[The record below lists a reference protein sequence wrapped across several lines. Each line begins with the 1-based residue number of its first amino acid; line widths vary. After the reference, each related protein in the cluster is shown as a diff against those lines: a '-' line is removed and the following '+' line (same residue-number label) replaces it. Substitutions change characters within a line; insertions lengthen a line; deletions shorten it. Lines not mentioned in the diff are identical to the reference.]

1 MTQLT
6 WSRMNSRV
14 ARRWYNSGMSRTG
27 KESRPLRLSYGWHV
41 VTWLCTGI
49 VVSAAVAVLLWL
61 AFGSPDLSG
70 PVEQGQR
77 FDVVKLILTVAGSV
91 AGGVGA
97 VVALVVSY
105 RKQHQSEAA
114 ERREDTRLFNERYH
128 QAAEQ
133 LGSEKAAVR
142 LAGVYALAGLADDW
156 DDGRRKCVEV
166 LCAYIRMPYA
176 PPDPGLD
183 GENDDVE
190 VRREQRRRREEREVR
205 HAVLNTIGER
215 LRAEPGERSWHGLT
229 FDFRGAVIDGGN
241 FGHATIAAGTT
252 IRFSDAVFTGGTVS
266 FSRAVMT
273 GGLIDFTDATFRSTG
288 FVTFDASD
296 IADGIVLV
304 VAPRMEGGV
313 LDLDAARRVAAGVI
327 EVRKVRGRVKD
338 RLRLPEAPSTSS
350 PPPPREP
357 AE

>member
-1 MTQLT
+1 
-6 WSRMNSRV
+6 
-14 ARRWYNSGMSRTG
+14 MSRTG
-27 KESRPLRLSYGWHV
+27 KESRPLKLSYGWHV

-70 PVEQGQR
+70 PIEQGQR

-114 ERREDTRLFNERYH
+114 ELREDTRLFNERYH

-176 PPDPGLD
+176 PPDPELLN
-183 GENDDVE
+183 ETDDAE
-190 VRREQRRRREEREVR
+190 VRREQRHRREEREVR
-205 HAVLNTIGER
+205 HALLNTIGER
-215 LRAEPGERSWHGLT
+215 LRVEPGDQTWHGLR
-229 FDFRGAVIDGGN
+229 FGFQGAVIDGAN
-241 FGHATIAAGTT
+241 FMYANVTDKTVLD
-252 IRFSDAVFTGGTVS
+252 FENAVFVDGMVM
-266 FSRAVMT
+266 FFKSRMT
-273 GGLIDFTDATFRSTG
+273 GGFIDFSGATFKDKGTVEFTEADISGGEIVVKRANMNG
-288 FVTFDASD
+288 GRLLFDEA
-296 IADGIVLV
+296 
-304 VAPRMEGGV
+304 
-313 LDLDAARRVAAGVI
+313 RVAGGVI
-327 EVRKVRGRVKD
+327 EVGDLAGDQQD
-338 RLRLPEAPSTSS
+338 RLLLPEPEPSTSS
-350 PPPPREP
+350 PPAPR
-357 AE
+357 AAAD

>member
-1 MTQLT
+1 
-6 WSRMNSRV
+6 
-14 ARRWYNSGMSRTG
+14 MSRTG
-27 KESRPLRLSYGWHV
+27 KESRPLKLSYGWHV

-70 PVEQGQR
+70 PVEQSQR

-105 RKQHQSEAA
+105 RRQHQSEAA

-183 GENDDVE
+183 DENEDVE

-205 HAVLNTIGER
+205 RTILNTIGER
-215 LRAEPGERSWHGLT
+215 LRAEPGERTWHVLD
-229 FDFRGAVIDGGN
+229 FNFRGAVIDGGN
-241 FGHATIAAGTT
+241 LRGARIVAGTV
-252 IRFSDAVFTGGTVS
+252 IHFDDAVFTGGMLM
-266 FSRAVMT
+266 FSDTVMT
-273 GGLIDFTDATFRSTG
+273 GGFIGFSDATFKSG
-288 FVTFDASD
+288 GAVEFLQSEFS
-296 IADGIVLV
+296 
-304 VAPRMEGGV
+304 GGV
-313 LDLDAARRVAAGVI
+313 VLIHGTRMDGGLLTFGGARRVAEKVIAVSGV
-327 EVRKVRGRVKD
+327 VGRRKD
-338 RLRLPEAPSTSS
+338 RLMLPEPAASSSS
-350 PPPPREP
+350 PPAPR
-357 AE
+357 AAAD

>member
-1 MTQLT
+1 
-6 WSRMNSRV
+6 
-14 ARRWYNSGMSRTG
+14 MSRSG
-27 KESRPLRLSYGWHV
+27 KESRPLRLTYGWHV
-41 VTWLCTGI
+41 LSWLCTGI
-49 VVSAAVAVLLWL
+49 VVSAAVAVLLWI
-61 AFGSPDLSG
+61 AFGRPDLSG
-70 PVEQGQR
+70 PVEPGQR

-133 LGSEKAAVR
+133 LGSERAAVR

-166 LCAYIRMPYA
+166 LCAYMRMPYA
-176 PPDPGLD
+176 PPDPALSD
-183 GENDDVE
+183 EDEDVE

-205 HAVLNTIGER
+205 RAVLDTIGER
-215 LRAEPGERSWHGLT
+215 LRAEPGEGSWHRLD

-241 FGHATIAAGTT
+241 LREAKIIAGTVL
-252 IRFSDAVFTGGTVS
+252 RFDEAVFRDGMVS
-266 FSRAVMT
+266 FTGTVMT
-273 GGLIDFTDATFRSTG
+273 GGFIGFTMATFARDGVVEFIGAAVSG
-288 FVTFDASD
+288 
-296 IADGIVLV
+296 GIVLV
-304 VAPRMEGGV
+304 DGARMNGGRLLFGEG
-313 LDLDAARRVAAGVI
+313 AAGSALV
-327 EVRKVRGRVKD
+327 VQNLTGRHKD
-338 RLRLPEAPSTSS
+338 RLVRPGSASASS
-350 PPPPREP
+350 PPAPREP